1 MLLSIGGILGILWV
15 LGMSYGYRMDGA
27 IYLLLAA
34 AVVMMFLGLRQW
46 WQRAL

>member
-1 MLLSIGGILGILWV
+1 LWV
-15 LGMSYGYRMDGA
+15 LGMSYGYRMGGA

-34 AVVMMFLGLRQW
+34 AIVMIFLGLRQW